1 MSGPFNRWDQA
12 KASTRFPDGLD
23 QTYDGL
29 AKGGVAAT
37 GTRRRRVGQFRTGGR
52 AIRRGRRALAP
63 LSVGWRHRELILA
76 VLRRELA
83 DRFSGS
89 ALGWVWAVVG
99 PLITLA
105 IYTMTLTKAMQL
117 PAASAHGSTSSYAL
131 STFVGLIVFG
141 LFAELCCRAP
151 LLMHE
156 HAWFLKTSI
165 FPSETLAWTAVLRAL
180 SYAGISFAVLLVFE
194 LALDGLP
201 PLSILLLPFFLV
213 PLVLFLLGMVWFLAA
228 IGAFTRDISYLMIT
242 FVPLVMFATPVF
254 YRVTDLPD
262 ALRVLAYANPL
273 GTAIEMAR
281 AAMLDGI
288 WPPTIAC
295 FGFLVLSLAVCR
307 GGHAVFERYKGILVD
322 VI

>member
-1 MSGPFNRWDQA
+1 MLGPFCRRDQA
-12 KASTRFPDGLD
+12 KASTRYPDGCD
-23 QTYDGL
+23 QTHDDA
-29 AKGGVAAT
+29 AKGAVAEGGKEHRPIGRFHVDERAA
-37 GTRRRRVGQFRTGGR
+37 RRN
-52 AIRRGRRALAP
+52 RRAWAP

-83 DRFSGS
+83 DRFRGS

-117 PAASAHGSTSSYAL
+117 PAASAHASTSSYAL

-180 SYAGISFAVLLVFE
+180 SYAGISLVVLLVFE

-201 PLSILLLPFFLV
+201 PLSILLLPFIVV

-228 IGAFTRDISYLMIT
+228 IGAFTRDISHLMIT

-273 GTAIEMAR
+273 GTAIEIAR
-281 AAMLDGI
+281 AAVLDGVL
-288 WPPTIAC
+288 PPTLAC
-295 FGFLVLSLAVCR
+295 VGFLVVSLAVCR
-307 GGHAVFERYKGILVD
+307 GGYAVFERYKGILVD

>member
-23 QTYDGL
+23 QTYDGF

-37 GTRRRRVGQFRTGGR
+37 GRGRRHVGQFRTGGR

-273 GTAIEMAR
+273 GTAIEIAR
-281 AAMLDGI
+281 AAMLDGV

>member
-37 GTRRRRVGQFRTGGR
+37 GSRRRHVGQFRAGGR

-180 SYAGISFAVLLVFE
+180 SYAGISFGVLLVFE

-254 YRVTDLPD
+254 YRVTD
-262 ALRVLAYANPL
+262 PL
-273 GTAIEMAR
+273 GTAIEIAR
-281 AAMLDGI
+281 AAMLDGV